1 MKCTARFP
9 HGHIQLGLS
18 ILPDPSPGF
27 IAKTGGEGLFRAAGG
42 FRRTEK
48 PLQWAAMSPYG
59 TSGQLHIGLVLGP
72 QTLHHLG
79 PVIRHLIVG
88 LLDEP
93 MQVTLIGPC
102 QDMSELHLPSP
113 PVRIVE
119 YALPRLPFFFPRTV
133 SGLAQGLRESPLT
146 LLHALD
152 TDGLEVAKA
161 LSAQLEVPY
170 ALWAF
175 SLGGREVRTLDDRCS
190 AVIAPSANIQEMLPA
205 LRLAPAD
212 RIHLVRPG
220 VYQVRSATCFVASTH
235 AAAIIAA
242 DPMTSPF
249 GPSAALEA
257 FAQLRQAGR
266 ECVFFLIGNGKAE
279 RTLRRQAE
287 KLGLM
292 DALTFVDET
301 GPEQLTGI
309 IKAADI
315 FVSPTA
321 GNRVDIE
328 LLAAMAGGVPVLAA
342 QGSAGDFLIPDK
354 TALVFRPGDSPAIAQ
369 MLQGLLDDHAAAR
382 ELADAALAH
391 LKENHSPARMIQK
404 MADLYRQIAGVPTAV

>member
-1 MKCTARFP
+1 MP
-9 HGHIQLGLS
+9 
-18 ILPDPSPGF
+18 
-27 IAKTGGEGLFRAAGG
+27 
-42 FRRTEK
+42 
-48 PLQWAAMSPYG
+48 PYG

-72 QTLHHLG
+72 RTLHHLG

-93 MQVTLIGPC
+93 MQVSLISPY

-113 PVRIVE
+113 PVRIVQ
-119 YALPRLPFFFPRTV
+119 YAMPRLPFFFPRTM
-133 SGLAQGLRESPLT
+133 GALAQELSDSPPT

-161 LSAQLEVPY
+161 LSSELQVPY
-170 ALWAF
+170 AVWAF
-175 SLGGREVRTLDDRCS
+175 SLAGRELRSLDEGCS
-190 AVIAPSANIQEMLPA
+190 AVIAASGSIQETLLA
-205 LRLAPAD
+205 LHLAPAD
-212 RIHLVRPG
+212 RVHLVRPG
-220 VYQVRSATCFVASTH
+220 VHQVRSATCFVASTH
-235 AAAIIAA
+235 AGAIIAG
-242 DPMTSPF
+242 DPMVSPF
-249 GPSAALEA
+249 GPAAALEA

-279 RTLRRQAE
+279 RTLRRQAQ

-292 DALTFVDET
+292 DELTFVDET

-315 FVSPTA
+315 FVSPSA
-321 GNRVDIE
+321 GYRVDIE

-354 TALVFRPGDSPAIAQ
+354 TALVFRPGDSTAIAH
-369 MLQGLLDDHAAAR
+369 MLQVLLDDHAYAR

-391 LKENHSPARMIQK
+391 LKENHSPARMVQK
-404 MADLYRQIAGVPTAV
+404 MADLYRQIAGVPTPV